1 MSVKQKQTHNDRK
14 EACGCQV
21 EGASGRAGR
30 ACGASRW
37 KLSRAG
43 GRSSRAPAGHTA
55 LHSMPRAEP
64 RWKLRSRQPEEV
76 LCLHCVCGVGPSAFC
91 ALLLC
96 CSSCCCF
103 AFFIILNTVLLFP
116 LLFTGDSYS
125 YLLIRYLTLDF
136 PSGAVIEKIACQCRN
151 PRRQEFSPWIGKI
164 PWRRKWQPTPV
175 FLPGES
181 HGQRSLAG
189 YGHVVTKS
197 QTQRSMHMT
206 GYFRNLAC

>member
-1 MSVKQKQTHNDRK
+1 MIEKRLVVAKSKGHRGGRGGRVGLAGGSCHVQ
-14 EACGCQV
+14 EAEAPGPQQGTQHCIPC
-21 EGASGRAGR
+21 RA
-30 ACGASRW
+30 
-37 KLSRAG
+37 LSRDG
-43 GRSSRAPAGHTA
+43 SCVQGNRRKS
-55 LHSMPRAEP
+55 
-64 RWKLRSRQPEEV
+64 
-76 LCLHCVCGVGPSAFC
+76 CVCTVSAESVPSAFC